1 MSDSIR
7 SLRSYNPVVKTL
19 APIPAMIVVALS
31 RDLWTPAVIGAVALL
46 MLLLGGGLRGRTLLG
61 ALAGPPLLV
70 ALLTVSFGVWTDP
83 ALVDDTTALFGIGPF
98 TLWSG
103 ALQTGL
109 ATGLRV
115 AAVLLLG
122 LIVGVTTDGPD
133 LVRSMIAHLRVPYR
147 IGYAGFAAMRFVPRF
162 QRDLEIIRLAHRVR
176 GVSGG
181 RGPVTTLRR
190 YGGYAV
196 PLLAGAMRHGDR
208 VSLAM
213 EARGFGAHR
222 TRTER
227 RRVPLRLRDAVLAA
241 WLLAVCFVPHLPG
254 ALG

>member
-1 MSDSIR
+1 MSDSIFA
-7 SLRSYNPVVKTL
+7 LRSYNPVVKVL
-19 APIPAMIVVALS
+19 APVPAMIVAGLS
-31 RDLWTPAVIGAVALL
+31 RDLWTPAIFAVIALV
-46 MLLLGGGLRGRTLLG
+46 MLLAGGRLRGRTLVW

-83 ALVDDTTALFGIGPF
+83 ALVDDTTALLEFGPV

-103 ALQTGL
+103 ALVIGL

-115 AAVLLLG
+115 AAVLLLALIAG
-122 LIVGVTTDGPD
+122 LTTDGTD
-133 LVRSMIAHLRVPYR
+133 LVRSMIAHLRMPYR

-162 QRDLEIIRLAHRVR
+162 RRDLEIIRLAHRVR
-176 GVSGG
+176 GVDGG
-181 RGPVTTLRR
+181 RGPVATLRR
-190 YGGYAV
+190 YHGYAV

-227 RRVPLRLRDAVLAA
+227 RHVPLRVRDAVLAL
-241 WLLAVCFVPHLPG
+241 WLIAVCFVPHL
-254 ALG
+254 